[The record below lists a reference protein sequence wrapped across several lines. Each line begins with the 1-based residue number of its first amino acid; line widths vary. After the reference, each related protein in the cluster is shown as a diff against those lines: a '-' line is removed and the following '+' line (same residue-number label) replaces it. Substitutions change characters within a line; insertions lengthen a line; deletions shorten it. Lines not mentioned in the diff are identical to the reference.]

1 MVLQI
6 YRFIS
11 IISYL
16 HIHSYTIPIK
26 IAIWGAPHFQTHPN
40 CQDTQSCGCRYQR
53 SRVDCCEVLS
63 RPTVSQQCCK
73 PRIEIRKQL
82 FTQRIRMQV
91 LDRSCKWIVES
102 WFDMNEI
109 YSDMLQWCGFVPFF
123 AGTDMLSLTLRQQG
137 KLNKL
142 VHLVYSATRTSGC
155 GQLIQ
160 MDRSFSSILCAKML
174 KKNI

>member
-1 MVLQI
+1 M
-6 YRFIS
+6 Y
-11 IISYL
+11 
-16 HIHSYTIPIK
+16 
-26 IAIWGAPHFQTHPN
+26 
-40 CQDTQSCGCRYQR
+40 
-53 SRVDCCEVLS
+53 
-63 RPTVSQQCCK
+63 
-73 PRIEIRKQL
+73 
-82 FTQRIRMQV
+82 
-91 LDRSCKWIVES
+91 
-102 WFDMNEI
+102 EI

-137 KLNKL
+137 KVNKL